1 MAAVTPLPLPAVD
14 RRGAGT
20 VATVVN
26 GEASDRGPH
35 GRFEVGNRAASGN
48 PHHRAVCARRKALLA
63 AVSDDDVA
71 AVARKLRDE
80 ALAGGMAGIAAAKVL
95 LTFVC
100 GRAAPAPDPDDQD
113 ADEVRRRLRWPCVV
127 EVLLAALDTMPP
139 VAALAFIRGA
149 AGRLQRGIDRPIDTG
164 RAALL
169 DAFREQVLA
178 GRAGK

>member
-1 MAAVTPLPLPAVD
+1 LKGSARVAA
-14 RRGAGT
+14 GA
-20 VATVVN
+20 VATAVN
-26 GEASDRGPH
+26 GETSGRGPG
-35 GRFEVGNRAASGN
+35 GRFAVGNRASCGN

-63 AVSDDDVA
+63 AITDDDVA

-139 VAALAFIRGA
+139 EAALAFIRGA
-149 AGRLQRGIDRPIDTG
+149 AGRQQRGIDRPLDTG

-169 DAFREQVLA
+169 DAFRERVIDSRG
-178 GRAGK
+178 GRT